1 MVIYEPIASQELTQ
15 CIKWKLV
22 TFILWSPLQ
31 KDAFQADFKP
41 TRYPGGFEIISGWKI
56 ILGMLLYK
64 VGFPFL
70 RNPTSYSNMSEW
82 SLTQIL
88 TINNH

>member
-1 MVIYEPIASQELTQ
+1 MIWNPALKKVLTYLGSADL
-15 CIKWKLV
+15 KSAARENAFLFV
-22 TFILWSPLQ
+22 GGLQ
-31 KDAFQADFKP
+31 
-41 TRYPGGFEIISGWKI
+41 IISGWKI

-70 RNPTSYSNMSEW
+70 RNPTSYGNMPEW
-82 SLTQIL
+82 SLTQIP

>member
-1 MVIYEPIASQELTQ
+1 MV
-15 CIKWKLV
+15 CILIFIIFFIIGIKC
-22 TFILWSPLQ
+22 TFPARHQKRKSP
-31 KDAFQADFKP
+31 A
-41 TRYPGGFEIISGWKI
+41 RRPGGFEIISGWKI

-64 VGFPFL
+64 VRFPFL

-82 SLTQIL
+82 SLTQIP

>member
-1 MVIYEPIASQELTQ
+1 MVGDYNSPGSIGR
-15 CIKWKLV
+15 
-22 TFILWSPLQ
+22 TFFY
-31 KDAFQADFKP
+31 DGFQ
-41 TRYPGGFEIISGWKI
+41 IISGWKI

-64 VGFPFL
+64 VEFPFL

-82 SLTQIL
+82 SLTQIP

>member
-1 MVIYEPIASQELTQ
+1 MRVANP
-15 CIKWKLV
+15 C
-22 TFILWSPLQ
+22 WSARRP
-31 KDAFQADFKP
+31 A
-41 TRYPGGFEIISGWKI
+41 GFEIISGWKI

-82 SLTQIL
+82 SLTQIP